1 MRNDNSREG
10 TSMQVG
16 AELDLPVLT
25 MDEVAFAVDPRHPSL
40 WRRSQ
45 PCGEIGAEPK
55 SHGSEK

>member
-55 SHGSEK
+55 